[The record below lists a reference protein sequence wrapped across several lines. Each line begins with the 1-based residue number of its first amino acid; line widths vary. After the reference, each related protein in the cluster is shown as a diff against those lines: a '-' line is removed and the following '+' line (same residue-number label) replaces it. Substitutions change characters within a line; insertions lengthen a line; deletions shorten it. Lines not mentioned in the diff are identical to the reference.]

1 MSEPV
6 RAQVIRSSAA
16 VTRKPLS
23 ASSAFMP
30 VKKES
35 SAPTGLP
42 VRGSRI
48 PLGAGATTLMGLSI
62 PFQRPLLPLIYEAD
76 CQDAKEHHHRPEAK
90 KADLAENDRPGE
102 HEAHIELHARVIE
115 RVESALVGGE
125 LLRIRLLVG
134 DNERGD
140 EQREADS
147 KRDRDEDHQ
156 GQIVQQQCAHQRPQA
171 YSPAY
176 VIIRPPRTARRP
188 ERRRLPRS
196 IGPLFVGLASRT
208 GAPRLSAAYKGWQA
222 DNQRHPRAIVP
233 QKGDSAMRLTRAR
246 TAHDSRGQ
254 RRQTLR
260 NWEKKCMAFPR
271 QIAALLVLA
280 GVLTSWTFAA
290 NADDYPARP
299 VKIIVPFG
307 AGGPTDVY
315 ARAIGEELR
324 KSLHQPFVME
334 NRPG

>member
-102 HEAHIELHARVIE
+102 HEAHLEVENDEKDGDEIEAHIELHARVIE

-140 EQREADS
+140 EQREAGS

-233 QKGDSAMRLTRAR
+233 QKGGSAMRLTRAR
-246 TAHDSRGQ
+246 TAHGISVCSLQHRQQFNGLVSKLTRPHVASCRNSSPCVSTIPNHSRQ
-254 RRQTLR
+254 
-260 NWEKKCMAFPR
+260 
-271 QIAALLVLA
+271 
-280 GVLTSWTFAA
+280 
-290 NADDYPARP
+290 
-299 VKIIVPFG
+299 
-307 AGGPTDVY
+307 
-315 ARAIGEELR
+315 
-324 KSLHQPFVME
+324 LHAT
-334 NRPG
+334 